1 MQSKS
6 SRRQFVGGAAAAS
19 LTALLPKSVFSQGPT
34 PQSVVVRPGV
44 EIGVVRP
51 ELHSHFAEHLGS
63 CVYGGLWVGK
73 DSRIPNVDGY
83 RKAAIDALKEL
94 GIPVLRWPGGCF
106 ADNYHWRDGIGP
118 VNNRPKRVNMNWA
131 NALEDGSFG
140 LHEFIGLCRL
150 IGAEPYL
157 SVNVG
162 SGTPQE
168 ALDWVEY
175 CNFAKGTTLSDE
187 RIANG
192 GTEPFKVRYW
202 GIGNEAWG
210 CGGRMT
216 PEYYANIYRQY
227 ANYMR
232 AFGGTSPFLIACG
245 PSQNDAAWTRG
256 FFNGMGGGRG
266 PTGYAMHYYQNGSLP
281 PTAFTV
287 DAMNQ
292 QLSTYQTVERAIV
305 YQRTLIDS
313 YNPPAAAG
321 RGGRGG
327 ATGGRGG
334 MGQGVALLLDEWG
347 VWDQLNGEEQKKYGQ
362 LWQQSTMRS
371 AVAAGLGLNI
381 FNRQADKLY
390 MCNIAQ
396 IVNVLQSL
404 LLTDGPTG
412 QNCVKTTT
420 YHAFALFKPH
430 RSKMAVK
437 VEGGGANPLDL
448 SMSASKSGSELV
460 ISFVNPKSD
469 ANLRIDC
476 SLDGRTARSA
486 TAQILTH
493 KDFNA
498 ANTFG
503 NPNAIVPQSHPIQAA
518 GTSVKLDLPPMSVV
532 TATVQMG

>member
-1 MQSKS
+1 MPSKS
-6 SRRQFVGGAAAAS
+6 SRRRFVSAAAATS
-19 LTALLPKSVFSQGPT
+19 LTALLPEGVFSQAPAT
-34 PQSVVVRPGV
+34 QSVLVRPGV

-51 ELHSHFAEHLGS
+51 DLHGHFAEHLGT

-118 VNNRPKRVNMNWA
+118 VNKRPRRVNMNWA

-150 IGAEPYL
+150 IDAEPYL
-157 SVNVG
+157 SINVG

-175 CNFAKGTTLSDE
+175 CNFPKGTTLSDE

-192 GTEPFKVRYW
+192 APEPFRVRYW
-202 GIGNEAWG
+202 GIGNETWG

-216 PEYYANIYRQY
+216 PEFYANIYRQY
-227 ANYMR
+227 ANYIR

-245 PSQNDAAWTRG
+245 PNQNDAAWTRG
-256 FFNGMGGGRG
+256 FFSGMSGRG
-266 PTGYAMHYYQNGSLP
+266 PHGYAMHYYQNGSLP
-281 PTAFTV
+281 PTEFTV

-292 QLSTYQTVERAIV
+292 QLSVFQHLERAIV

-313 YNPPAAAG
+313 FYPPPGPARAGAPAGFPG
-321 RGGRGG
+321 RGP
-327 ATGGRGG
+327 AP
-334 MGQGVALLLDEWG
+334 GVALLLDEWG
-347 VWDQLNGEEQKKYGQ
+347 VWDRSVPAETQKYGQ
-362 LWQQSTMRS
+362 LWQQSTLRS
-371 AVAAGLGLNI
+371 AVAAALGLNI

-404 LLTDGPTG
+404 LLTDGAAG
-412 QNCVKTTT
+412 ERCVKTTT

-430 RSKMAVK
+430 RSKTAVK
-437 VEGGGANPLDL
+437 VETGLAGALDL
-448 SMSASKSGSELV
+448 SMSASKSGSELI
-460 ISFVNPKSD
+460 ISFVNPKHNSG
-469 ANLRIDC
+469 LRIDC
-476 SLDGRTARSA
+476 ALDGRTARAA

-498 ANTFG
+498 ANTFEK
-503 NPNAIVPQSHPIQAA
+503 PDTIVPQAHPVQAA
-518 GTSVKLDLPPMSVV
+518 GTSIKLDLPPMSVV